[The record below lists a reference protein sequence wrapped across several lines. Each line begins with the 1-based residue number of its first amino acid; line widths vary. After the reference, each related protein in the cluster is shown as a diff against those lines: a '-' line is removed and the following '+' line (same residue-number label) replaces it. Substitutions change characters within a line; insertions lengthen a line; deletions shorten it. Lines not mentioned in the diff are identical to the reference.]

1 MPYAQEPHAEERCWE
16 PEGGGSD
23 RCLQALRIAD
33 LAQRSATGLP
43 LEQYMTIWKQF
54 RLAERGYEKA
64 VVSSFAN
71 SEIRNPR
78 SEIPLFEPSA
88 SHWASLG

>member
-33 LAQRSATGLP
+33 LARRSTTGLP
-43 LEQYMTIWKQF
+43 LEQYMIWKQF
-54 RLAERGYEKA
+54 RIAERGYG
-64 VVSSFAN
+64 VSDSRIGATGNLVASGRN
-71 SEIRNPR
+71 SE
-78 SEIPLFEPSA
+78 LKA
-88 SHWASLG
+88 CC

>member
-16 PEGGGSD
+16 PEGGVPIDAFRHCG
-23 RCLQALRIAD
+23 LRIWRT
-33 LAQRSATGLP
+33 RSATGLP

-54 RLAERGYEKA
+54 RIAERGYEKA